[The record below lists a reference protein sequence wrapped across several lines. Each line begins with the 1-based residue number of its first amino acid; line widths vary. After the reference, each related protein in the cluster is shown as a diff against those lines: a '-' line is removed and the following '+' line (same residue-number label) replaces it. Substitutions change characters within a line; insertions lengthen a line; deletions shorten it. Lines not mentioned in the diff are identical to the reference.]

1 MSDKVSP
8 ASGSSVAG
16 AAGRGSEAGASA
28 DGPGAGEPA
37 GEAAAGR
44 GGSLAAMLET
54 LRAAASAHDTR
65 AEPPPLPDT
74 GPLPGEG
81 DSRP

>member
-8 ASGSSVAG
+8 ATGGSAAG
-16 AAGRGSEAGASA
+16 AAGRGSEAGAGA
-28 DGPGAGEPA
+28 DGPAAAESA

-54 LRAAASAHDTR
+54 LRDAASAHDAR
-65 AEPPPLPDT
+65 AQPPPLPDT

-81 DSRP
+81 DSRA